1 MRLEIYQIDAF
12 ASAPFTGNPAA
23 VMPLDEWPETA
34 LLQKL
39 AMENN
44 LSETAFLVAKAE
56 GRYELRWFTPA
67 TEVALCGHATLASAH
82 FLFAEKGFTGGEI
95 IFETRKS
102 GELKVKK
109 IADERYQMDLPSYDC
124 TPDEKADSDLIAK
137 ILGRKPAAI
146 LAGEFPLVVFD
157 DPAHVKNMTPDF
169 FTMRQLKH
177 HEHSGSLLVTAPGEG
192 QYDFISRFFA
202 PGLGIEEDP
211 VTGSAHCQ
219 LAPFWGARLGK
230 KKLSAF
236 QASPRGG
243 EIDCSLA
250 GTRVHLTGS
259 AVTFLRGEVII

>member
-1 MRLEIYQIDAF
+1 MRLELYQIDAF

-23 VMPLDEWPETA
+23 VMALAAWPETA
-34 LLQKL
+34 LLQNL

-44 LSETAFLVAKAE
+44 LSETAFLVPKAE
-56 GRYELRWFTPA
+56 GRYELRWFTPVA
-67 TEVALCGHATLASAH
+67 EVALCGHATLASAH
-82 FLFAEKGFTGGEI
+82 FLFTEKGFSGSEI

-109 IADERYQMDLPSYDC
+109 IAEERYQMDLPSYDC
-124 TPDEKADSDLIAK
+124 APDEKADSELIAK
-137 ILGRKPAAI
+137 ILGAKPAAI

-157 DPAHVKNMTPDF
+157 DPIDVKNITPDF

-177 HEHSGSLLVTAPGEG
+177 YEHPGSLLVTAPGEG

-230 KKLSAF
+230 TDLRAF

-243 EIDCSLA
+243 AIECSLE
-250 GTRVHLTGS
+250 GGRVHLTGS
-259 AVTFLRGEVII
+259 AITFLHGTIIL